1 MKKLLFILF
10 ALLISTTV
18 SAQKFNAETKTF
30 SKENT
35 VKTSILK
42 TKYKWEESD
51 SIYPIYITTK
61 GRTYIE
67 KVSKKSGKVYR
78 KYLPEEVSRQ
88 ICTELNIVYVE
99 TKKEK
104 NK

>member
-1 MKKLLFILF
+1 MKKLISFVLIV
-10 ALLISTTV
+10 LLSV
-18 SAQKFNAETKTF
+18 ASFAQKFNAETKTF

-42 TKYKWEESD
+42 TEYKWEESD
-51 SIYPIYITTK
+51 SIYPIYITSK

-99 TKKEK
+99 TKKE
-104 NK
+104 

>member
-1 MKKLLFILF
+1 MKKLISFVLMV
-10 ALLISTTV
+10 LLSIASF
-18 SAQKFNAETKTF
+18 AQKFNAETKTF
-30 SKENT
+30 SKEST
-35 VKTSILK
+35 VLK
-42 TKYKWEESD
+42 TEYKWEESD

-88 ICTELNIVYVE
+88 ICTELNTIYVE